1 MFKLKFFI
9 LFALA
14 ILCFG
19 DTRVSESGSGNGE
32 GEGNSSGA
40 DTEKNKENTNVRE
53 NNGENKE
60 TEQASN
66 SKEKEGADDQKGE
79 QDTKKTTETR
89 GPGHTLPEFI
99 GGTQDKKNYV
109 LKLLQ
114 NCNPQYLSKVNE
126 NDIKISF
133 KNCTYTCTGLQTFEP
148 TKEVKRIPENMTCG
162 ENNMKCPK
170 EGDCPT
176 PPLPAC

>member
-40 DTEKNKENTNVRE
+40 DTEKNKENTN
-53 NNGENKE
+53 
-60 TEQASN
+60 
-66 SKEKEGADDQKGE
+66 DDQKGE

-114 NCNPQYLSKVNE
+114 NCNPQYLSKINE
-126 NDIKISF
+126 K
-133 KNCTYTCTGLQTFEP
+133 
-148 TKEVKRIPENMTCG
+148 
-162 ENNMKCPK
+162 
-170 EGDCPT
+170 
-176 PPLPAC
+176 